1 MSALASVKIV
11 SLLPSATEIV
21 ACLGLSEVLVGRSH
35 ECDYPPLVKDLP
47 VCTEARLNSARQSVQ
62 IDQDVQTLVQQ
73 ALSIYQIKIDVLEKL
88 QPTHIVTQD
97 QCDVCAVN
105 VAEVEKALAQLTQSN
120 PQVISLQPHLLP
132 EVWKDIERVAQ
143 TLGVESQAV
152 VSKLQ
157 ARIDALANQVKILPQ
172 ESLPTVVALEWTE
185 PLMGAGN
192 WIPELIEL
200 AGGKPLLGV
209 KGEHSPYLSWESLT
223 QAEPEVI
230 VIMPCGFDLERTE
243 QESQVLMKHPDWC
256 ELKAVK
262 NSKVFLVDGNA
273 YFNRPGPRLVDSAEI
288 LAEILHPELFNFGD
302 QGKSWK
308 PLVKTSERF

>member
-1 MSALASVKIV
+1 MSAVASLKIV

-21 ACLGLSEVLVGRSH
+21 ACLGLSKAIVGRSH

-47 VCTEARLNSARQSVQ
+47 VCTEARLNSKQKSSQ
-62 IDQDVQTLVQQ
+62 IDRDVQALVQQ

-105 VAEVEKALAQLTQSN
+105 VAEVEQALAQLTKSN

-132 EVWKDIERVAQ
+132 EVWKDIQRVAQ
-143 TLGVESQAV
+143 TLGVESQPV
-152 VSKLQ
+152 VSKLK
-157 ARIDALANQVKILPQ
+157 ARIDALANQVKILPVD
-172 ESLPTVVALEWTE
+172 SLPTVVALEWTE

-223 QAEPEVI
+223 QASPDVI

-243 QESQVLMKHPDWC
+243 QESLVLMENPDWC
-256 ELKAVK
+256 KLKAVK

-288 LAEILHPELFNFGD
+288 LGEILHPELFDFGY
-302 QGKSWK
+302 QGTSWK
-308 PLVKTSERF
+308 PWVKVNK

>member
-1 MSALASVKIV
+1 MSELASVKIV

-21 ACLGLSEVLVGRSH
+21 ACLGLSKALVGCSH

-185 PLMGAGN
+185 PLMAAGN

-209 KGEHSPYLSWESLT
+209 KGEHSPYLSWERLT

-243 QESQVLMKHPDWC
+243 QESQVLMEHPDWC
-256 ELKAVK
+256 KLKAVK